1 MSKLFSFPVATYCFI
16 FVVILVADPLRG
28 NDTFFENRVVNTSSN
43 SNASLGDPL
52 TVSWSLVPDGTVYQ
66 NDTTNFIV
74 TLDDAFGVAAAN
86 RTSDFTQRP
95 WFAPIQNGLD
105 SFSNKSGLTYRYEP
119 ADDGAEFSLV
129 NGAENNTGVAGVR
142 GDLRIAGAGFSS
154 AFGGISTVPLP
165 NRSSLTPID
174 RGHSGILFNTNFRDG
189 AFDTNTLDFLTTHE
203 NMHAVG
209 SQHIRVNDSNS
220 LSAVTGRGGTS
231 EGPQFTDL
239 LTLQR
244 RYGDVFEK
252 NGGNDSF
259 ANATLLG
266 ALSQDSPL
274 TLGFDAGV
282 GTATSSLMVAN
293 DEVDF
298 VSIDDDGDT
307 DVFGF
312 TTTGSDDVVIALT
325 PRGPSYTYTNEL
337 IDLINGEETIF
348 DIDASSLS
356 DLSLTVL
363 DSNGNIVQFADAN
376 GLGLGESITLSQATG
391 DFFVQINGA
400 AEESTQF
407 YALEI
412 TSVPT
417 TVPEPSSLM
426 LLGLAGLVGATVR
439 RRHK

>member
-1 MSKLFSFPVATYCFI
+1 MPKMFSFPVVTSCFI
-16 FVVILVADPLRG
+16 FVVILVAAPVRG
-28 NDTFFENRVVNTSSN
+28 NDTFFENRVINTSSN

-52 TVSWSLVPDGTVYQ
+52 DVSWSLVPDGTVYQ
-66 NDTTNFIV
+66 DDTTNFIV

-95 WFAPIQNGLD
+95 WFNPIQNALD
-105 SFSNKSGLTYRYEP
+105 SYTNKSGLTYRYEP

-129 NGAENNTGVAGVR
+129 NGADNNTGIAGVR
-142 GDLRIAGAGFSS
+142 GDLRIAGAGISTT
-154 AFGGISTVPLP
+154 FGGVSAVPRP
-165 NRSSLTPID
+165 NLSSLSPID
-174 RGHSGILFNTNFRDG
+174 RGHSGILLNTDFRDG
-189 AFDTNTLDFLTTHE
+189 AFDAGSVDFLITHE
-203 NMHAVG
+203 NLHAVG
-209 SQHIRVNDSNS
+209 SQHIRVNESNS

-244 RYGDVFEK
+244 RYGDALEK
-252 NGGNDSF
+252 NGGNDSV

-266 ALSQDSPL
+266 SLSQDSPL

-282 GTATSSLMVAN
+282 GTATSSLTVAN
-293 DEVDF
+293 DDVDF
-298 VSIDDDGDT
+298 VSIDDVSDT

-312 TTTGSDDVVIALT
+312 TVTGSDDVVIDLT
-325 PRGPSYTYTNEL
+325 PRGPSYSYTNEL
-337 IDLINGEETIF
+337 IDLINGERTVF
-348 DIDASSLS
+348 NIDASSLS
-356 DLSLTVL
+356 NLSLTVL
-363 DSNGNIVQFADAN
+363 DSNGNVVEFADTN

-400 AEESTQF
+400 AEETQF

-412 TSVPT
+412 TSVAS
-417 TVPEPSSLM
+417 TVPEPSTLM

-439 RRHK
+439 RRHI